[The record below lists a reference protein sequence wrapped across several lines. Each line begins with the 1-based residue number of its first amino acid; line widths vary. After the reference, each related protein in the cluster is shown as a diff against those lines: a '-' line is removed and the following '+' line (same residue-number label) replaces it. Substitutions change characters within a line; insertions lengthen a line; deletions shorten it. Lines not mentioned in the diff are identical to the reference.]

1 MNRVETA
8 PRLSRIIKFG
18 VFEVDLD
25 AGELRKSGMRQKLGG
40 QPFEVL
46 RLLLEHPEEIVTREE
61 LQRHIWPQDT
71 FVDYDLA
78 LKKAVNRIRE
88 VLGDSA
94 ESPRFIETVPRRG
107 YRFIAPL
114 SSNGHDA
121 AAAARTGPT
130 AAAPR
135 HKLWIAVSVIAG
147 VALLL
152 VLLGVFDV
160 GGLLSRLRATGTP
173 QISSLAVLPLRSL
186 SPDPNQEYF
195 SDALTDEL
203 ITDLAQISSL
213 KVISHTSTRQ
223 YKETKKTLPEIA
235 RELNVDGIVEGTVQR
250 SGNRVQIDVQLIHG
264 PADNH
269 LWAQSY
275 EREVSDLFAL
285 ERDVAESIAR
295 QVRAEITGSS
305 LAFAKTQKPVN
316 EIALEAYLQGKS
328 IVTHGEW
335 SGNDNEKRKA
345 SIYFQKAID
354 ADPDFE
360 LAYIGLAESH
370 DNLFRGSADDAL
382 VRKRAAQKVLEL
394 DPNSAE
400 AHVILGN
407 LKWGNFEWA
416 AAEEEYRKA
425 AELDPNNVDTHDGL
439 GILLAATGRVDDGLR
454 ECQIAQAL
462 DPTGEHLPPVLEL
475 KGEYD
480 RATAMLL
487 EMARNSPEDGMIN
500 YELYRTYAGA
510 GKPKEAVDELEEALR
525 KFGMADIA
533 TKVHESYAKSGHS
546 AALRAFAK
554 SWEDLQGKN
563 LLFAPENLAAAYTAA
578 GDTDR
583 AFYWLNQAYEHRE
596 MVSHD
601 WGLMIL
607 KVDPLL
613 APLHSDP
620 RFNDLLRRV
629 GLPQ

>member
-1 MNRVETA
+1 VGEDF
-8 PRLSRIIKFG
+8 RLGGWLVQPSLNSVCRKG
-18 VFEVDLD
+18 TSCRLEPKVMEVLLCLTRR
-25 AGELRKSGMRQKLGG
+25 AGETVPKD
-40 QPFEVL
+40 E
-46 RLLLEHPEEIVTREE
+46 LLKTV
-61 LQRHIWPQDT
+61 WPDT
-71 FVDYDLA
+71 FVTDDGLVHSISELRRVFEDDA
-78 LKKAVNRIRE
+78 RE
-88 VLGDSA
+88 
-94 ESPRFIETVPRRG
+94 PRFIQTIPKRG
-107 YRFIAPL
+107 YRLVMPVEAV
-114 SSNGHDA
+114 NGRA
-121 AAAARTGPT
+121 GSES
-130 AAAPR
+130 AAPQTADSQAR
-135 HKLWIAVSVIAG
+135 AVTGGRPVKVRLLWLVGTGVSLA
-147 VALLL
+147 ALI
-152 VLLGVFDV
+152 
-160 GGLLSRLRATGTP
+160 GGAEIIGRRASSSDNAP
-173 QISSLAVLPLRSL
+173 SIHSLAVLPLQNL
-186 SPDPNQEYF
+186 SADPAQEYF
-195 SDALTDEL
+195 SDGLTDEL

-213 KVISHTSTRQ
+213 KVISHTSTRR

-425 AELDPNNVDTHDGL
+425 AELDSNNVDTHDGL

-546 AALRAFAK
+546 AAMRAFAR